1 MDPLQQPIPPPSEA
15 TAAPPEPT
23 TPVGPVAGPQA
34 AEASAPRSVAP
45 RSGVTESAATEP
57 GVTESAAAGS
67 AAADSPANR
76 PAGAEPAGRA
86 DPADPAGRAEPAEPA
101 GADPAGRAEP
111 AEPAGADPAGRAE
124 PAGRADPAEPAGRAE
139 PVPASPATQE
149 LRLAVVLTG
158 GVSLAI
164 WMGGVCREIDLLN
177 QASDPDGVAPPGR
190 SESDRRVCE
199 LYRRLLD
206 LLDVRVS
213 LDVLSGTSAGGINAA
228 LLGMANARRRD
239 TGPVRDLWMDAGAFD
254 RLLRDPRRPDPPSL
268 LRGDFLLTKLHD
280 AIGAIAAGP
289 PPPDPRPTHVF
300 ITTTLLS
307 AELSTFTDNY
317 GTLIADADHHGL
329 FHFTEELLAG
339 AAPEV
344 LAPRLALAARSS
356 ASFPG
361 AFEPAFLPYRAGADA
376 AHPDMSAYLNATAPH
391 WASDGG
397 LLVNRPIAPLLQ
409 EIFERAASGQVRRVL
424 LYIVPSSRP
433 AQPSEPDRFDQP
445 LTLGEA
451 LMRDLSATLNQSIAA
466 DLSAIRDHNDRV
478 TAVAETRLRLA
489 ALGVRLDAGARG
501 SGAAGLT
508 VLADAATWRD
518 YRQRQAE
525 WLVRPLA
532 AAIMRQ
538 VAADPAL
545 RDRWR
550 DGLAPGSD
558 GEQRLRAAAGAAI
571 VRNWPARPPTSV
583 RSVVRVA
590 ASLGR
595 PALDAAKAT
604 ILDILASGY
613 VLTDDHDA
621 RARLAACG
629 ARVHRAST
637 PEQETDLPVFVA
649 NRLGAGGEA
658 ETLNQA
664 VVRLAG
670 EFVGRS
676 APAAGGAAGAGGSAG
691 AGDAGGATVQS
702 YLAAWRTLAG
712 SLIDVRDLLRELAA
726 RVPAGRPAGD
736 EEVDDAPVRLSLAQR
751 RSEAAYRVNTYL
763 DFLLARD
770 VPRTVGRL
778 LDLHVAERSV
788 LPVGV
793 DVQQRVELV
802 QVSADTRTLLAPGR
816 STARDKL
823 TGMQLHHFGA
833 FYKGSWRANDWMWG
847 RLDGAGWL
855 VHLLLDPRRILSVLE
870 TAGVEPADR
879 AGRFLARIE
888 DITGPAPVTS
898 PDGALPTRAELLA
911 ELAFLSADT
920 VPLPASLPLLSLWV
934 ARRAQQAIAVEELG
948 TVARQVR
955 AGTDG
960 APSRLEREWL
970 ASYDAAPPGDPAATA
985 ALLATCPVPAQR
997 LTDRDQTESPLF
1009 IRTLTQAVAVT
1020 TAAATA
1026 LTSPPAFLRP
1036 TFAAARSITR
1046 TAYVATDRVHGSRS
1060 GVLTAAG
1067 AMMAFGV
1074 LAMITHNV
1082 VLGLSGLALFGAGAV
1097 MLAIALWR
1105 ATPTILASLVAA
1117 VLVLVAAA
1125 PWLPWADERLFG
1137 WLQRSAVP
1145 WMREQRWAWS
1155 VLFLLVLLPPLEAL
1169 IRLFGRA
1176 GTRVRELRLA
1186 RAALRA
1192 ALAAALGAAV
1202 RAARR
1207 GGGAPAPAA
1216 PSPAV
1221 PRQQDATLRVTPGT
1235 GRRRE

>member
-1 MDPLQQPIPPPSEA
+1 M
-15 TAAPPEPT
+15 
-23 TPVGPVAGPQA
+23 
-34 AEASAPRSVAP
+34 
-45 RSGVTESAATEP
+45 
-57 GVTESAAAGS
+57 
-67 AAADSPANR
+67 
-76 PAGAEPAGRA
+76 
-86 DPADPAGRAEPAEPA
+86 
-101 GADPAGRAEP
+101 
-111 AEPAGADPAGRAE
+111 
-124 PAGRADPAEPAGRAE
+124 
-139 PVPASPATQE
+139 
-149 LRLAVVLTG
+149 AVVLTG

-177 QASDPDGVAPPGR
+177 QASDPDGAPPAGR
-190 SESDRRVCE
+190 SESDRQVCE

-239 TGPVRDLWMDAGAFD
+239 TGAVRDLWMDAGAFD
-254 RLLRDPRRPDPPSL
+254 QLLRDPRRPDPPSL
-268 LRGDFLLTKLHD
+268 LCGDDFLLTKLRD
-280 AIGAIAAGP
+280 AIGAIAAGG

-339 AAPEV
+339 SAPEY

-361 AFEPAFLPYRAGADA
+361 AFEPAFLPYGSETDA

-433 AQPSEPDRFDQP
+433 VQAPGPDRFDKP

-466 DLSAIRDHNDRV
+466 DLAAIRDHNDRV

-489 ALGVRLDAGARG
+489 ALGVRLGRG
-501 SGAAGLT
+501 SRDRDSGTAGLT
-508 VLADAATWRD
+508 VVCDAAAWRD

-525 WLVRPLA
+525 WLVRPLT

-538 VAADPAL
+538 VAADPVL
-545 RDRWR
+545 SDRWR
-550 DGLAPGSD
+550 GSLAPGAD

-571 VRNWPARPPTSV
+571 VRYWPVRPPASV

-637 PEQETDLPVFVA
+637 PVHDTDLPSFVA
-649 NRLGAGGEA
+649 SRLGAGGEA
-658 ETLNQA
+658 ETLDRA

-670 EFVGRS
+670 EFIGRS
-676 APAAGGAAGAGGSAG
+676 APTAGEAAGAEGGAARAHPAEGDADRAG
-691 AGDAGGATVQS
+691 AGNGDGGGATVES

-712 SLIDVRDLLRELAA
+712 ALIDVRDLLRELAD
-726 RVPAGRPAGD
+726 RVPAGRPTGD
-736 EEVDDAPVRLSLAQR
+736 EEVVDAPVRLSLAQR

-788 LPVGV
+788 LPVGL

-816 STARDKL
+816 YTAQDKL

-879 AGRFLARIE
+879 ASRFLASVE
-888 DITGPAPVTS
+888 DITGPAPATS

-911 ELAFLSADT
+911 ELAFLGADT

-934 ARRAQQAIAVEELG
+934 ARRAQQAIAAEELG

-970 ASYDAAPPGDPAATA
+970 ASYDGAPPGDPAATA

-1067 AMMAFGV
+1067 AMMAFGI

-1125 PWLPWADERLFG
+1125 PWLPWVDERLFG

-1176 GTRVRELRLA
+1176 VTRVRELRLA

-1192 ALAAALGAAV
+1192 AL

-1207 GGGAPAPAA
+1207 AGGAPTPASLAPA
-1216 PSPAV
+1216 PAV
-1221 PRQQDATLRVTPGT
+1221 PRQQDAASPVTSGT
-1235 GRRRE
+1235 GRRPG

>member
-1 MDPLQQPIPPPSEA
+1 MDPLAQPTPPPSET
-15 TAAPPEPT
+15 TAAQPEPT
-23 TPVGPVAGPQA
+23 TPVGP
-34 AEASAPRSVAP
+34 
-45 RSGVTESAATEP
+45 
-57 GVTESAAAGS
+57 
-67 AAADSPANR
+67 AAD
-76 PAGAEPAGRA
+76 
-86 DPADPAGRAEPAEPA
+86 
-101 GADPAGRAEP
+101 
-111 AEPAGADPAGRAE
+111 
-124 PAGRADPAEPAGRAE
+124 
-139 PVPASPATQE
+139 PVPAAEPGPASPTTQE

-177 QASDPDGVAPPGR
+177 QASDPDARATDGR
-190 SESDRRVCE
+190 TGSDRRVCQ

-239 TGPVRDLWMDAGAFD
+239 TGAVRDLWMDAGAFD
-254 RLLRDPRRPDPPSL
+254 QLLRDPRRPDPPSL
-268 LRGDFLLTKLHD
+268 LRGDDFLLAKLRD
-280 AIGAIAAGP
+280 AIGTIAAGT

-307 AELSTFTDNY
+307 AEMSRFTDNY
-317 GTLIADADHHGL
+317 GTLIVDADHHGL

-339 AAPEV
+339 AAPDF
-344 LAPRLALAARSS
+344 LASRLALAARSS

-361 AFEPAFLPYRAGADA
+361 AFEPAFLPYKSETDT
-376 AHPDMSAYLNATAPH
+376 AHPDMSAYLNASAPH

-433 AQPSEPDRFDQP
+433 VQAPEPDRFDKP
-445 LTLGEA
+445 PSLGEA

-466 DLSAIRDHNDRV
+466 DLAAIRDHNDRV

-489 ALGVRLDAGARG
+489 ALGVRLDRAERDSG
-501 SGAAGLT
+501 SVGLT
-508 VLADAATWRD
+508 VLIDAPAWRD

-525 WLVRPLA
+525 WLVRPLTA
-532 AAIMRQ
+532 AVMRQ
-538 VAADPAL
+538 VSADPAL
-545 RDRWR
+545 RDRWL
-550 DGLAPGSD
+550 DSLGPGSD
-558 GEQRLRAAAGAAI
+558 GEHRLRTAAGASV
-571 VRNWPARPPTSV
+571 VRNWPAQPPTSV
-583 RSVVRVA
+583 RAVVGVA

-604 ILDILASGY
+604 ILDILVSGY
-613 VLTDDHDA
+613 VLTDDPDA
-621 RARLAACG
+621 RAKLAACG
-629 ARVHRAST
+629 ARIHGAST
-637 PEQETDLPVFVA
+637 AWHDEDLQTFVA
-649 NRLGAGGEA
+649 KRLGAAPAG
-658 ETLNQA
+658 ETLDQA

-670 EFVGRS
+670 EFVGQ
-676 APAAGGAAGAGGSAG
+676 AGPTAGAAADPAVD
-691 AGDAGGATVQS
+691 GDVGATIES
-702 YLAAWRTLAG
+702 YLTAWRTLADA
-712 SLIDVRDLLRELAA
+712 LIDVRDLLRRLAGD
-726 RVPAGRPAGD
+726 VPTGRPTGD
-736 EEVDDAPVRLSLAQR
+736 EELADAPVRLSLLQR

-770 VPRTVGRL
+770 VPRTVARL
-778 LDLHVAERSV
+778 LDLHIAERSV

-802 QVSADTRTLLAPGR
+802 QVSADTRTLLDPGR
-816 STARDKL
+816 STAEDKL

-870 TAGVEPADR
+870 TAGIDGTDR
-879 AGRFLARIE
+879 AGWFLGRIE
-888 DITGPAPVTS
+888 EIAGPAPETC
-898 PDGALPTRAELLA
+898 PDGSLPTRGELLA
-911 ELAFLSADT
+911 ELAFLSSDA
-920 VPLPASLPLLSLWV
+920 VPLPASLPRLSLWV
-934 ARRAQQAIAVEELG
+934 ARSAQQAIAAEELG

-960 APSRLEREWL
+960 APSRLEQEWL
-970 ASYDAAPPGDPAATA
+970 ASYDAAPPGDPAAMA
-985 ALLATCPVPAQR
+985 ALLSTCPVPAQR

-1036 TFAAARSITR
+1036 TFATARSITR
-1046 TAYVATDRVHGSRS
+1046 TAYVATDRMHGSRS
-1060 GVLTAAG
+1060 GVLTAALG
-1067 AMMAFGV
+1067 MMAFGV
-1074 LAMITHNV
+1074 LAMLTHNV
-1082 VLGLSGLALFGAGAV
+1082 VLGLSGLGLVGAGAV
-1097 MLAIALWR
+1097 MLAVALWR
-1105 ATPTILASLVAA
+1105 ATPTILASLVAVA
-1117 VLVLVAAA
+1117 LVLIAAA

-1169 IRLFGRA
+1169 VRLFGRA
-1176 GTRVRELRLA
+1176 VDRVRELRLI
-1186 RAALRA
+1186 RALLRA
-1192 ALAAALGAAV
+1192 ARLDS
-1202 RAARR
+1202 
-1207 GGGAPAPAA
+1207 GAPVPAA
-1216 PSPAV
+1216 PVPAPAV
-1221 PRQQDATLRVTPGT
+1221 PRQQDAAGSVTSGT
-1235 GRRRE
+1235 GHRPQ